1 MCYNSLKGKLENPA
15 IGIDV
20 LGVINPNNIDDCV
33 IEDSNGLKQTWQWP
47 PEAAAFGFWNK
58 RSSPNSCDPTP
69 HETRNFEKTK
79 WEEKDAVLQHSKSKL
94 PILIASTFWQ
104 LLFVIFR
111 LQQEIYNVI
120 PFSTLQFSPRKVT
133 QQRYLKRNPLHSRNG
148 VRKFNTSKLFE
159 LDSCTIK
166 KEVHLKIATPM
177 KHSTTPFSSPSK
189 RMVKE

>member
-69 HETRNFEKTK
+69 HEKRNFEKTK

-94 PILIASTFWQ
+94 PIFIASTFWQ

-111 LQQEIYNVI
+111 LQQEIHNVI
-120 PFSTLQFSPRKVT
+120 PFSTLQFSPRKSNTTKVPEKETSEFQKWSQNNPT
-133 QQRYLKRNPLHSRNG
+133 QASYSGYIPVPSRRNY
-148 VRKFNTSKLFE
+148 TSK
-159 LDSCTIK
+159 
-166 KEVHLKIATPM
+166 
-177 KHSTTPFSSPSK
+177 
-189 RMVKE
+189 